1 MLSSHQQHRQI
12 IHAKS
17 IRKKKKSEAT
27 TWIMLAENGS
37 RSIEDLGRKGWSY
50 PLCVSPPR
58 EGMKTKF
65 WLSGEE
71 QLSEGDSFLSENGL
85 GGESL
90 LHWKA
95 DMLMDSQLDSQPS
108 ALMDTVIIRW
118 VRTLLRC
125 NTKKRACL
133 REGWSSCPP
142 NDTHRRRSRGQVCH
156 LTTKPRL
163 PSHLNLHCSSARQ
176 LLPWRF
182 WGLGLSGSWLPWQ
195 VVSSFAIH

>member
-1 MLSSHQQHRQI
+1 MN
-12 IHAKS
+12 HACWKW
-17 IRKKKKSEAT
+17 KQVC
-27 TWIMLAENGS
+27 WG
-37 RSIEDLGRKGWSY
+37 LGEKRLELP
-50 PLCVSPPR
+50 PLCKPSKGGDEDQILTVWGR
-58 EGMKTKF
+58 TTV
-65 WLSGEE
+65 W
-71 QLSEGDSFLSENGL
+71 DSFLSENGL

-142 NDTHRRRSRGQVCH
+142 NDTHGRRNRGQVCH

-182 WGLGLSGSWLPWQ
+182 WGLGLSGPWLPWQ